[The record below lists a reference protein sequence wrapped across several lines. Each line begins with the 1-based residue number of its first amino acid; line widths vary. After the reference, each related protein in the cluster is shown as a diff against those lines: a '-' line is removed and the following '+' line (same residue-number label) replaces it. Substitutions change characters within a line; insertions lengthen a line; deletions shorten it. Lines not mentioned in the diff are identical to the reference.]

1 VLVVF
6 AIRTRRRFFESRPH
20 RLIIVMAFG
29 VVALASVLPFLPVG
43 SWLGFVTPPPLFYIY
58 LISVTV
64 AYLAL
69 VETVKQVFYRFIAE
83 R

>member
-1 VLVVF
+1 M
-6 AIRTRRRFFESRPH
+6 
-20 RLIIVMAFG
+20 IVMAFG
-29 VVALASVLPFLPVG
+29 VVALASVLPFLPAG
-43 SWLGFVTPPPLFYIY
+43 SWFGFVTPPPLFYIY

-69 VETVKQVFYRFIAE
+69 VEIVKQVFYRFIAE